1 MNTLQ
6 DGDLLFALSQHAVEF
21 AHAQLQQ
28 QDMARQ
34 PPPAISRLAA
44 QRHWRCIP

>member
-6 DGDLLFALSQHAVEF
+6 EGDLLFALSQHAVEF

-28 QDMARQ
+28 QGLAW
-34 PPPAISRLAA
+34 PTAPAISRLAA